1 MNATNANCRRDD
13 SLLSP
18 VSRLQGP
25 VRVPNGFPE
34 VPSVLRGSG
43 AEPVVNLN
51 FRPGLPGRDVRGGR
65 VPGLRLD
72 HWPGWMRGDPRWTAG
87 ICSPSRICLQFE
99 MGTEFIHE

>member
-34 VPSVLRGSG
+34 VPTVLRGSG
-43 AEPVVNLN
+43 AAPVVNLN
-51 FRPGLPGRDVRGGR
+51 FRPGLSDRDVRVGR

-72 HWPGWMRGDPRWTAG
+72 QRPGWMRGDPRWTAG
-87 ICSPSRICLQFE
+87 IVHPAGYTYQFE
-99 MGTEFIHE
+99 LGTEFIHK